1 MDQTVSATHG
11 EIVIP
16 VILTALGIHC
26 LLQVLKNFFPL
37 GQKEINAWSELLR
50 NKWQIIEIIKKQ
62 IRADSKKPISFLFNN
77 HFILISFCVGYDMS
91 TFIRRYGRYLNEKA
105 FAYRQM
111 AFDFT
116 RVKKGYG
123 KHGVHAVAHSNTC
136 LAISIFFYMLLLS
149 VWLKPVALLLCKILS
164 LLCYLSADGVMRTMT
179 TEKLLKGMP
188 VLQTQIDTLLEF
200 DVRLCFDLHTF
211 SSFSSSLFIWLNKTS
226 GSPTYLSVLSPLRFI
241 PRSWTMGSSMLHFCF
256 SSRTWWNCLHPTMM
270 GSSTY

>member
-1 MDQTVSATHG
+1 
-11 EIVIP
+11 
-16 VILTALGIHC
+16 
-26 LLQVLKNFFPL
+26 
-37 GQKEINAWSELLR
+37 
-50 NKWQIIEIIKKQ
+50 
-62 IRADSKKPISFLFNN
+62 
-77 HFILISFCVGYDMS
+77 MS

-200 DVRLCFDLHTF
+200 DVRLCFDLQTF

-226 GSPTYLSVLSPLRFI
+226 GSPTYLCPV
-241 PRSWTMGSSMLHFCF
+241 SSQV
-256 SSRTWWNCLHPTMM
+256 HPKELNN
-270 GSSTY
+270 GIINAAFLLLFKDLVKLFASYNDGIINLLG